1 MHVGDL
7 LYFFLLYASSGQTDY
22 SRQPARNAGGGGY
35 NSSSSSSS
43 SSSNSSSMVV
53 VVVVVV
59 VAAASDTDL
68 MHDVMTSA
76 KVYAF
81 FVS

>member
-35 NSSSSSSS
+35 NS